1 MICHRIK
8 KKKAQQIF
16 IKRICFRT
24 SCLFRKSD
32 VERKG
37 EKICRKI
44 LQQRKYF
51 FLETI
56 CMTFYTG
63 NFQFCRNSVLHWMF
77 SWQWRQS
84 SCPDIIETRRKE
96 ETYVSAVIEKI
107 PTTTTFV
114 YLFWAAY
121 LKSKHG
127 FSRPGK
133 ENHICPTISGQCN
146 DYKWRGGSH

>member
-1 MICHRIK
+1 MFPYKLLIPEVGR
-8 KKKAQQIF
+8 
-16 IKRICFRT
+16 
-24 SCLFRKSD
+24 
-32 VERKG
+32 G
-37 EKICRKI
+37 EKRGENLSENIATAKVLFSRNH
-44 LQQRKYF
+44 
-51 FLETI
+51 I

-96 ETYVSAVIEKI
+96 ETYVSAVNEKI

-133 ENHICPTISGQCN
+133 ENHICSTISGQCN